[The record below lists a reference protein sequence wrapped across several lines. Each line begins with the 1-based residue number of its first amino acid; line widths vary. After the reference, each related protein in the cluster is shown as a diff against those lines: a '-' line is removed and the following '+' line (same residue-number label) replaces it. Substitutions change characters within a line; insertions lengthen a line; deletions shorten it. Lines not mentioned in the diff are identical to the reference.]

1 MIHSTP
7 IATLSKD
14 ALSDLRSPIM
24 SRLRPGASASGLRVV
39 MLVILDSILL
49 LTAWTIVK
57 GSLSAISSLTL
68 SLILSIS
75 LLAVSGLYGSGGA
88 RRDYLSLFTT
98 LTLVQIVH
106 LCYVQTLSLSLVS
119 FNLWA
124 SWLLGIVL
132 VCTGRLSVDL
142 LVNALRGQGEARYP
156 VFLIGTSA
164 DMAQTAKKLEQE
176 GRYVLQG
183 QADILYADRDRW
195 SSTLEKIRNLGVT
208 EVFVSNWS
216 AIKDPLFLYWNLQT
230 SGISLTILPIGPI
243 GFEVPHQH
251 SQMRMV
257 AGLPALCFRPPLI
270 TGTNFWIKRCFDFFI
285 ASLLLLS
292 ISPLLIAIAL
302 CIKFSSAGP
311 IFFKQTRIG
320 LHGKPFQVWKFRTM
334 VNNAEQLLKE
344 LEAQNKSKDGVL
356 FKLKKDPRVTKVGHF
371 LRQYSLD
378 ELPQLF
384 NVLFGQMSLVGP
396 RPFATRDVEKL
407 SAHHADRHIVLP
419 GITGLWQVSGRSDS
433 MDIDH
438 VVRLDVSYIK
448 NWSLWLDF
456 KILLRTVLVV
466 LRKEGAY

>member
-1 MIHSTP
+1 MNEPMINSSP
-7 IATLSKD
+7 MD

-24 SRLRPGASASGLRVV
+24 ARFRPGVSTGGLRVM
-39 MLVILDSILL
+39 MLVTLDSILL
-49 LTAWTIVK
+49 LAAWTIVK
-57 GSLSAISSLTL
+57 GSVGIMSSFLL
-68 SLILSIS
+68 ALSII
-75 LLAVSGLYGSGGA
+75 LLSVSGLYESGNA
-88 RRDYLSLFTT
+88 RRDYFGLFKA
-98 LTLVQIVH
+98 LTLVQLIH
-106 LCYVQTLSLSLVS
+106 LFYAQALNISLVS

-132 VCTGRLSVDL
+132 VCAGRLSINMFVG
-142 LVNALRGQGEARYP
+142 NLRSKGEARYSA
-156 VFLIGTSA
+156 FLIGTSA
-164 DMAQTAKKLEQE
+164 DLVQTAKLLEQD

-183 QADILYADRDRW
+183 QADVLYADRNRWDR
-195 SSTLEKIRNLGVT
+195 TLERIQSLGVT

-243 GFEVPHQH
+243 GSEVPRQR

-257 AGLPALCFRPPLI
+257 AGLPALRFRPPLI
-270 TGTNFWIKRCFDFFI
+270 TGTNFWVKRCFDFFA
-285 ASLLLLS
+285 ASLLLFS
-292 ISPLLIAIAL
+292 IAPLLIAIAL
-302 CIKFSSAGP
+302 CIKLSSSGP
-311 IFFKQTRIG
+311 VFFQQTRIG
-320 LHGKPFQVWKFRTM
+320 LHGQPFKVWKFRTM
-334 VNNAEQLLKE
+334 VSNAEQLLKD
-344 LEAQNKSKDGVL
+344 LEAKNQSKDGVL
-356 FKLKKDPRVTKVGHF
+356 FKLKEDPRVTKVGRF

-378 ELPQLF
+378 ELPQIF

-419 GITGLWQVSGRSDS
+419 GITGLWQVSGRSDA

-438 VVRLDVSYIK
+438 VVRLDVSYIQ

-466 LRKEGAY
+466 LKKEGAY